1 MSVLYKLHKLVRTF
15 SDGRTDT
22 SNNKWYA
29 RAITVGTLNTQ
40 SVAEIIQRN
49 CSMKKSDVKAVLDE
63 LVEVM
68 TDKLQESYAVKL
80 DGLGTFK
87 LGIECVGADSV
98 GEFSVN
104 SNIVGCHV
112 NFMPAY
118 TVNAATG
125 KRTQALIEGV
135 TFQETAKNDVVKS

>member
-1 MSVLYKLHKLVRTF
+1 MSVLFKLHKIVRTF
-15 SDGRTDT
+15 KDQRTDMA
-22 SNNKWYA
+22 NNKWFA

-40 SVAEIIQRN
+40 SIAEIIQRN
-49 CSMKKSDVKAVLDE
+49 CSMKKSDVRAVLDE

-80 DGLGTFK
+80 DGLGIFK
-87 LGIECVGADSV
+87 IGLQSTGADSV

-104 SNIVGCHV
+104 SNIVGAHV
-112 NFMPAY
+112 NFQPTF

-125 KRTQALIEGV
+125 KRTQALLEGV
-135 TFQETAKNDVVKS
+135 TFQETAKNDVVKA